1 MADSFDFRDMLMDP
15 SIPFEQIP
23 FEGIVF
29 GDFDSRKESYY
40 GGLYACSAGNDDV
53 EMFRTEIFAYLFENE
68 VVSYA

>member
-1 MADSFDFRDMLMDP
+1 MRTSATDGYHRRTFSHAISFKDRH
-15 SIPFEQIP
+15 
-23 FEGIVF
+23 
-29 GDFDSRKESYY
+29 FDSRKESYY